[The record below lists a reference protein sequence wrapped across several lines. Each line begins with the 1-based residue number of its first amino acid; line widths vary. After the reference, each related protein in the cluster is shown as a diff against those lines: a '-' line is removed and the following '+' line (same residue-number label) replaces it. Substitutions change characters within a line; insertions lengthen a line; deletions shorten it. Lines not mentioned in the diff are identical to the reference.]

1 MNKAIDIVYVNNT
14 LLGHFVD
21 NVYVS
26 YNKDEKKELLNKI
39 EQEVIKKD
47 CNRQKFS
54 LVIGVILAFVAF
66 LIAILMLCKVIT
78 LGTGQWFNYTY
89 LLTGLFVLWVLLYY
103 VCGLFF
109 YIFILNWNPCCVVNQ

>member
-26 YNKDEKKELLNKI
+26 YSKDEKKELLNKI

-54 LVIGVILAFVAF
+54 LIIGSILAFIAL
-66 LIAILMLCKVIT
+66 LIAILMLCNVIT

-89 LLTGLFVLWVLLYY
+89 LLTGLFVLWV
-103 VCGLFF
+103 
-109 YIFILNWNPCCVVNQ
+109 